1 MVHVKMTMTLFI
13 FGSGALQN
21 AKQQS
26 MTLSNFIRV
35 VQETEWIK
43 SQCAL
48 VYWPT
53 MELDSLLCNYFNIRV
68 IWHLVAIWH
77 LDYKQS
83 LIFLCITAH

>member
-13 FGSGALQN
+13 FGSGAWQN
-21 AKQQS
+21 TNS
-26 MTLSNFIRV
+26 LWLLVIRV
-35 VQETEWIK
+35 GQETEWIK

-68 IWHLVAIWH
+68 IWFLVAIWH
-77 LDYKQS
+77 LDYKQP
-83 LIFLCITAH
+83 LFILCITAHKT